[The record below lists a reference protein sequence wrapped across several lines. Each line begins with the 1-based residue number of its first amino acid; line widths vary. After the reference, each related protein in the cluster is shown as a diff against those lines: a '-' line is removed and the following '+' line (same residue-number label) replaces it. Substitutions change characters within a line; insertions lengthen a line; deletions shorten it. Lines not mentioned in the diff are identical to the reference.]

1 MNGFYWVDRKK
12 AFCYYEIVEI
22 SKFTRGL
29 FVPSPEGEVCL
40 LMQLYPNDSMGIP
53 DESRDKKQNT
63 NIEILKDADSRGKER
78 DWKGKKKRS
87 LLMADHHE
95 IAELTKKAERMY
107 DCGNYLVFKLK
118 DSRLKLYQAYFCK
131 ARLCPMCNWRRSLKI
146 AFQNKKIIQTLNE
159 REKVKWVFLTL
170 TVRNVEGNEL
180 KNTMDQMTKAWNR
193 FAGYAKFKKSVKG
206 YFRAMEVTRNW
217 DKESEWYG
225 TYHPHFHVLLAVSTN
240 YFTKN
245 YIKQSEWTSMW
256 QRAMKLDYT
265 PIVHVAKVKPKT
277 ESSDF
282 VEIEDEVKKTIAE
295 QNAIFEVSKYPVKDT
310 DVIRGNKVT
319 LENVQTVKDL
329 DTALAYK
336 RLISYGGLLKE
347 IHKELNLDDAEDG
360 DLIHI
365 DEDNDEVANGA
376 VDVMAYWHVGLNN
389 YVIKTKE

>member
-1 MNGFYWVDRKK
+1 
-12 AFCYYEIVEI
+12 
-22 SKFTRGL
+22 
-29 FVPSPEGEVCL
+29 
-40 LMQLYPNDSMGIP
+40 MQLYPNDSTSIP
-53 DESRDKKQNT
+53 GESRCKQN
-63 NIEILKDADSRGKER
+63 NDIEILKDTDSRGKER

-95 IAELTKKAERMY
+95 VAELTKKAERMY

-159 REKVKWVFLTL
+159 REKVQWVFLTL

-193 FAGYAKFKKSVKG
+193 FAGYATFKKSVKG

-217 DKESEWYG
+217 DKKSEWYG
-225 TYHPHFHVLLAVSTN
+225 TYHPHFHVLLAVPNS
-240 YFTKN
+240 YFQAKY

-282 VEIEDEVKKTIAE
+282 VEIEEEIKKTIAE

-310 DVIRGNKVT
+310 DVIRGDKVT

-347 IHKELNLDDAEDG
+347 IHKELQLDDAEDG

-376 VDVMAYWHVGLNN
+376 IDVMAYWHVGLNN
-389 YVIKTKE
+389 YVIKSEG

>member
-1 MNGFYWVDRKK
+1 MN
-12 AFCYYEIVEI
+12 
-22 SKFTRGL
+22 S
-29 FVPSPEGEVCL
+29 
-40 LMQLYPNDSMGIP
+40 YPNDSTNRHVL
-53 DESRDKKQNT
+53 SRGQNKVDDNSELNT
-63 NIEILKDADSRGKER
+63 LCSLEILSDKDSKGKER

-87 LLMADHHE
+87 LLMAAHH
-95 IAELTKKAERMY
+95 AEVDELFKKAERMY
-107 DCGNYLVFKLK
+107 DCGNYLVFKMA
-118 DSRLKLYQAYFCK
+118 DGRLKLYQAYFCK
-131 ARLCPMCNWRRSLKI
+131 ARLCPLCNWRRSLKI
-146 AFQNKKIIQTLNE
+146 AFQNKKIIQAVNE

-170 TVRNVEGNEL
+170 TVRNVEGENL
-180 KNTMDQMTKAWNR
+180 KDTMDQMTKAWNR

-225 TYHPHFHVLLAVSTN
+225 TYHPHFHVLLAVPNS
-240 YFTKN
+240 YFQAK
-245 YIKQSEWTSMW
+245 YYLSQVEWTDMW

-265 PIVHVAKVKPKT
+265 PIVHVAKVKPKAEAT
-277 ESSDF
+277 DF
-282 VEIEDEVKKTIAE
+282 VEVEQEMKKVILE

-319 LENVQTVKDL
+319 PENIQTVKDL
-329 DTALAYK
+329 DKALAYK

-365 DEDNDEVANGA
+365 DDDTDEMANGA

-389 YVIKTKE
+389 YVIRKE